1 MLVIKNLKLFVF
13 FYKNCFLWKN
23 YLCKRFIEW
32 LKQNLKIKKF
42 IGKSRTAINI
52 QICIALITYLLI
64 KILEDKLH
72 EKWYI
77 KDNKKNKISIRQL
90 LLLFKTGLFT
100 SELTTYLEYG

>member
-1 MLVIKNLKLFVF
+1 M
-13 FYKNCFLWKN
+13 
-23 YLCKRFIEW
+23 
-32 LKQNLKIKKF
+32 KQNLKIKKF
-42 IGKSRTAINI
+42 IGKSRTAIKI

-72 EKWYI
+72 EKWYT
-77 KDNKKNKISIRQL
+77 KNNNKNKLSTRQL